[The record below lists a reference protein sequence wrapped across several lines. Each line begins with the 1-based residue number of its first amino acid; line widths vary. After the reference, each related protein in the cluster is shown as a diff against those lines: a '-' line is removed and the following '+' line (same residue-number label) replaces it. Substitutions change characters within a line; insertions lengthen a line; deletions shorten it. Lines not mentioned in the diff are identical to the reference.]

1 MKSSRL
7 NIVKIVNNNFHMI
20 GAVCRAD
27 AGYFIFSL
35 LVRMLS
41 GIYTSFLYVYLL
53 GIVLYCIE
61 NENSVSYILLFLTLS
76 MVFFI
81 AAFALQAYYDHIFK
95 PVHRERVVNRLQQ
108 GLFDKL
114 HNSDMEKYD
123 IAQMYT
129 TVALANDE
137 IATRPLDAMDN
148 LFRGVEC
155 LISIGT
161 IIIGIIPANGFVFGI
176 CIVSFVVGIFI
187 TNVQSKKVVQ
197 YDEDMRIKD
206 KKISLL
212 RCLLYLPEYAKDNR
226 LSRVHDIFLKDYNVT
241 VKEKERIA
249 ARSGKQIANLS
260 SLQKMFCNAFCIDF
274 LIPF

>member
-1 MKSSRL
+1 M
-7 NIVKIVNNNFHMI
+7 
-20 GAVCRAD
+20 
-27 AGYFIFSL
+27 
-35 LVRMLS
+35 
-41 GIYTSFLYVYLL
+41 
-53 GIVLYCIE
+53 
-61 NENSVSYILLFLTLS
+61 YI
-76 MVFFI
+76 
-81 AAFALQAYYDHIFK
+81 
-95 PVHRERVVNRLQQ
+95 
-108 GLFDKL
+108 
-114 HNSDMEKYD
+114 
-123 IAQMYT
+123 
-129 TVALANDE
+129 TVASANDE

-226 LSRVHDIFLKDYNVT
+226 LSRVHDIF
-241 VKEKERIA
+241 
-249 ARSGKQIANLS
+249 
-260 SLQKMFCNAFCIDF
+260 
-274 LIPF
+274 